1 MTSSTHSESRDLAEA
16 LFSVQGLW
24 CTSCALAVEA
34 QLERLPGVTSASL
47 HYPSATLLV
56 CGHAEAL
63 DESVLASAVRRI
75 GYRLGPPEAAGDA
88 EARLEKESRY
98 LILRLL
104 IAASFGMWTM
114 IASLLIYAGALPDAG
129 LEQVLA
135 WVSGAFALPVVA
147 YAGLPFYR
155 AAWRTL
161 RARRPGMDALVSL
174 GTLGAVGVSLWL
186 LYQGSAEVYF
196 DTAVMLILLLLA
208 GRLVETLC
216 RHRGLRAL
224 HALHTPPADVRRRDR
239 GRWRSC
245 PVEVVA
251 PGDCLCVDQGEVLP
265 LDGVLREGEALLDL
279 APLTG
284 ESAPRRCLPGDAV
297 AAGCRN
303 LGGPLI
309 LEVTAVAGECRL
321 DKLREQMWWQ
331 QARKGELQRL
341 ADRFAAWL
349 SPLAVALALF
359 TWGMALLAGVPGEE
373 ALVRALSVL
382 VVACPC
388 AVGLAVPLAGL
399 AGSGQALARGVVFR
413 DPSTFE
419 SLAGIRAA
427 AFDKTGTLTPGE
439 PRVLGV
445 NVAPDVVRATLL
457 SLAAKAARDSQHPLA
472 RALRRHLRDE
482 GVTVTK
488 AEAEGV
494 TRAEEL
500 AGRGRRV
507 RLDDGREL
515 LLGSRSWLAEQGI
528 RAPEYGEASS
538 SEILLACDGR
548 WLGSFALGE
557 QPLPGTG
564 ETLAGLREAGLALAL
579 ISGDRRGAVES
590 LGRTLGLSAEEC
602 YPERSPEAKARLVG
616 ALPQPSLYVG
626 DGINDVLGLATATV
640 GIAPLG
646 ASSAAREGAGVV
658 LMRPGIEGVA
668 SAWWLARRTRRV
680 MRQNLVLSGLYNALA
695 LGLAASMAI
704 PPLIAVLAMV
714 VSSLSVMGNSARLA
728 WHDSAGPAAEPGE
741 AGEPLR
747 PGGGEFAIETKR
759 VS

>member
-1 MTSSTHSESRDLAEA
+1 MSMNSGVEESTPSEA

-56 CGHAEAL
+56 CGHPEAL
-63 DESVLASAVRRI
+63 DESALASAVRRI

-88 EARLEKESRY
+88 EARLEQESRY

-114 IASLLIYAGALPDAG
+114 LASLLIYAGALPHAG

-186 LYQGSAEVYF
+186 LYRGSAEVYF

-224 HALHTPPADVRRRDR
+224 HVLHTPPGDVRRRQW
-239 GRWRSC
+239 GRWENC
-245 PVEVVA
+245 PVEAVA
-251 PGDCLCVDQGEVLP
+251 QGDFLRVEQGEVLP
-265 LDGVLREGEALLDL
+265 LDGMLSEGEALLDL

-303 LGGPLI
+303 LGGPLV
-309 LEVTAVAGECRL
+309 LEVTALAGECRL

-331 QARKGELQRL
+331 QASKGELQRL

-349 SPLAVALALF
+349 SPLAVGLALF
-359 TWGMALLAGVPGEE
+359 TWGMTLLAGVPGEE

-399 AGSGQALARGVVFR
+399 AGSGQALGRGVVFR

-439 PRVLGV
+439 PRVLGIS
-445 NVAPDVVRATLL
+445 VAPDVARATML
-457 SLAAKAARDSQHPLA
+457 SLAAKAAQDSQHPLA
-472 RALRRHLRDE
+472 RALRRYLRDE
-482 GVTVTK
+482 GMV
-488 AEAEGV
+488 EAEGV
-494 TRAEEL
+494 TQAEEL

-515 LLGSRSWLAEQGI
+515 LLGSRGWLAEQGI
-528 RAPEYGEASS
+528 FAPESDEEASS
-538 SEILLACDGR
+538 ETLLACDGR
-548 WLGSFALGE
+548 WLGGFTLGE

-590 LGRTLGLSAEEC
+590 LGRVVGLVSEEC
-602 YPERSPEAKARLVG
+602 YPERSPEAKARLVS

-640 GIAPLG
+640 GVAPLG
-646 ASSAAREGAGVV
+646 ASSAARDGAGVV

-668 SAWWLARRTRRV
+668 SAWWLARQTRRV

-695 LGLAASMAI
+695 LGLAVSMAI
-704 PPLIAVLAMV
+704 PPLVAVLAMV
-714 VSSLSVMGNSARLA
+714 ASSLSVMGNSARLA
-728 WHDSAGPAAEPGE
+728 WHDGPEPAVEPGE
-741 AGEPLR
+741 AGGPLR
-747 PGGGEFAIETKR
+747 PGSGELAIETKR
-759 VS
+759 VY